1 MNRRTT
7 LTLASAAVTLIAAVA
22 FVQTANADATPV
34 MPAYLSSG
42 LAECK
47 AQLTAATTSADRTW
61 ANECVRLAQ
70 RAVDAWV
77 KANPTPT
84 ATATATVAPTTVPP
98 TTPPV
103 TTPPATTP
111 PPTTVPPTT
120 VPPTTPPAQTTN
132 CLPRPSA
139 CGFPDATN
147 TGVPAN
153 WVPIKTVN
161 GDQSVTT
168 AGATLDGWDIHG
180 CLNITAPNVTIRN
193 SRILGAGCQ
202 YAVHNFSTGLQVLHS
217 TITCGG
223 GNGNGI
229 SDNEFSAIADDISGC
244 ENGSN
249 VSTVNGSA
257 GNVLFQDTY
266 IHDLVSANGA
276 HTDGVQIGQG
286 AAHLRFLH
294 NTIYNPAGQTS
305 AIIMWDEGDPQNSDV
320 TIADNI
326 LAGGG
331 YTLYCPRSDAPNDQ
345 VTGNHF
351 VPGFY
356 GPSNGCTAGHVT
368 WSGNVLDATG
378 AALGGA

>member
-1 MNRRTT
+1 MNRRRITLTT
-7 LTLASAAVTLIAAVA
+7 LAAAVTLLGAVA
-22 FVQTANADATPV
+22 FVQTANADVAPV
-34 MPAYLSSG
+34 MPVYLSNG

-47 AQLTAATTSADRTW
+47 AQLAVATTTADKTW

-70 RAVDAWV
+70 RAVDAWN
-77 KANPTPT
+77 KANPTPTPT
-84 ATATATVAPTTVPP
+84 ATATPTVAPTTVPP

-103 TTPPATTP
+103 TTPP
-111 PPTTVPPTT
+111 PTTVPPTT
-120 VPPTTPPAQTTN
+120 TPPTTTPPAQTTN

-147 TGVPAN
+147 TGVPSN
-153 WVPIKTVN
+153 WTPIKTVN
-161 GDQSVTT
+161 GDQAVTT

-180 CLNITAPNVTIRN
+180 CLSIQAPNVTIRN
-193 SRILGAGCQ
+193 SRIIGAGCQ

-249 VSTVNGSA
+249 VATLNGSA
-257 GNVLFQDTY
+257 GNVLFQDSY

-320 TIADNI
+320 TVDSNL

-331 YTLYCPRSDAPNDQ
+331 YTLYCPRSNAPNDV
-345 VTGNHF
+345 VTNNRFG
-351 VPGFY
+351 PAGY

-368 WSGNVLDATG
+368 WSGNVLDATD
-378 AALGGA
+378 AALAGA